1 MAQMEVQLFKKVG
14 KYTDKKDGRE
24 KMSTRFYLKCG
35 DALIPIEV
43 PYFEGSEGRDYH
55 YNGRKAVL
63 TAFADNLPDKEKS
76 VDKEKSEDE
85 ENSSDADE
93 SPHEGTPINA
103 ESN

>member
-43 PYFEGSEGRDYH
+43 PYFEGSEGRDYQ